1 MKKIWQLVI
10 IVPIVIGFMIG
21 IIITV
26 LNQIKFNDETQKLD
40 NIFASLE
47 TKPAEITRF
56 YTYGTSLNLEGKI
69 KGIKK
74 DNYEGAK
81 ILVTNGEQTVEYKP
95 AVSFDDYGLIFCTG
109 DEINNAID
117 LENVSL
123 GTYYIN
129 LRLKLNNSK
138 DYKYYSLSN
147 ISSYPNIEYFTLT
160 KNDNNNKINID
171 FIEKEYN
178 NKKFKCLSLNV
189 KECQLPEDVYDIVI
203 DAGHGGTDKGE
214 KYGEYNESDLMF
226 DYAISLK
233 EKLENKGYKVKLTR
247 DETNTSTYTTTNMY
261 DEDGRISIAC
271 KSKAKIMI
279 SLHVNS
285 QKDSGGIEVY
295 APCKSNLEL
304 AKKLANTIVSYTNI
318 PYSSYSAYKKADGV
332 YVKNYNKN
340 MIESTN
346 SVKKE
351 YEDYPLTTDT
361 PYLYTIREVGGI
373 ATNAYVD
380 GRNTM
385 YSANKYYNSNR
396 GIECYQI
403 HLGSIKNDLNNLL
416 NQKDNFINA
425 IVACF

>member
-1 MKKIWQLVI
+1 MKKIWQLII
-10 IVPIVIGFMIG
+10 IVPIIVGIVIGIG
-21 IIITV
+21 IAV
-26 LNQIKFNDETQKLD
+26 SNQMKFNKENQKLD

-47 TKPAEITRF
+47 SQPVEITKF
-56 YTYGTSLNLEGKI
+56 YTYGTSLNLEGKL

-95 AVSFDDYGLIFCTG
+95 VVTFDDYGLIFTSST
-109 DEINNAID
+109 EINNAID
-117 LENVSL
+117 LESVGI

-138 DYKYYSLSN
+138 DYKYYSMSN
-147 ISSYPNIEYFTLT
+147 ISSCKNIEYFTLT
-160 KNDNNNKINID
+160 KEEKNNKININ

-178 NKKFKCLSLNV
+178 SKKYKTLSLNV
-189 KECQLPEDVYDIVI
+189 KESELPEDVYDIVI

-214 KYGEYNESDLMF
+214 KYGEYNEADLML

-233 EKLENKGYKVKLTR
+233 EKLEAKGYKVKLTR
-247 DETNTSTYTTTNMY
+247 DETNTSTYTSTNMY
-261 DEDGRISIAC
+261 DDDGRISIAC
-271 KSKAKIMI
+271 SSKAKFML
-279 SLHVNS
+279 SLHLNS

-304 AKKLANTIVSYTNI
+304 AQKLANTIVSYTNI
-318 PYSSYSAYKKADGV
+318 SYSSYDAYKKLDGV
-332 YVKNYNKN
+332 YVKNYNQN
-340 MIESTN
+340 MIDNTN

-351 YEDYPLTTDT
+351 YENYPLTTDT

-385 YSANKYYNSNR
+385 YSANKYYKSNQ

-403 HLGSIKNDLNNLL
+403 HFGSVKNNINDILT
-416 NQKDNFINA
+416 QKENFLSA
-425 IVACF
+425 IVSCF